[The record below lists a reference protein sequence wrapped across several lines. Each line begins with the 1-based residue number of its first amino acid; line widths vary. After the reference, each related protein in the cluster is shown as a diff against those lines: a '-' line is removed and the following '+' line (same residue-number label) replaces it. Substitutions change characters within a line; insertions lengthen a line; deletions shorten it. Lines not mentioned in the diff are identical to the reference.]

1 MRCRFKVVIATTSKP
16 PIRVMIASD
25 VLFDEFY
32 NPNLESNQLILTEG
46 RAFDGVMI
54 DRLLGAGGLAAVQHV
69 LHEQRSGSVYLQ
81 RLYPHHVV

>member
-46 RAFDGVMI
+46 RAFGWRN
-54 DRLLGAGGLAAVQHV
+54 DR
-69 LHEQRSGSVYLQ
+69 
-81 RLYPHHVV
+81 